1 MRQAFSAL
9 VLAGTVA
16 VVAGCTSTSHS
27 ASAPT
32 ATVTVSVPASPTA
45 TAPVPAS
52 PVSTTPVPASP
63 APTAPVPA
71 RSTPPMT
78 ASTTSEPSG
87 TMSATAVVESYY
99 AAINAGDYQA
109 AWDLGG
115 DNLDPTYSAF
125 VNGFAGTGHDSLT
138 ITASQ
143 GDTVSITLDA
153 VQSNG
158 SVQTYA
164 GTYTVTG
171 GHITSAQLAATG
183 GASPTAPSTSEPVT
197 APIMDPHGGYYSA
210 GEYCPER
217 DAGLSTVDAS
227 DRTITCVLES
237 GQYHWH

>member
-1 MRQAFSAL
+1 
-9 VLAGTVA
+9 
-16 VVAGCTSTSHS
+16 
-27 ASAPT
+27 
-32 ATVTVSVPASPTA
+32 
-45 TAPVPAS
+45 
-52 PVSTTPVPASP
+52 
-63 APTAPVPA
+63 
-71 RSTPPMT
+71 
-78 ASTTSEPSG
+78 
-87 TMSATAVVESYY
+87 MSAAAVVESYY
-99 AAINAGDYQA
+99 AAINAGDYQT

-115 DNLDPTYSAF
+115 DNLDATYSSF
-125 VNGFAGTGHDSLT
+125 VNGFAGTSHDSLT

-143 GDTVSITLDA
+143 GDTVSVVLNA

-171 GHITSAQLAATG
+171 GHIASAQLAATG
-183 GASPTAPSTSEPVT
+183 GGSTAAPSTTAPVT

-210 GEYCPER
+210 GEYCPDR